1 MLNIS
6 AVLSDFRHT
15 DPHVCDHSPAHI
27 LRNFI
32 THSKNYGPQFHDR
45 CCFSWEYLF
54 LKGIQKEKVT
64 GVNVR
69 ITKWPI
75 LFTSMT
81 SGIPMGN
88 HYSADPVMQKVKNNA
103 CCVWCRPIWHEPQGI
118 SRQTSSEKLR
128 HKICIIFRQ
137 RSFGPVWSLTY
148 WRENAQFLALSVHD
162 ACAT

>member
-1 MLNIS
+1 MLNIT
-6 AVLSDFRHT
+6 AVLSYSFRHIC
-15 DPHVCDHSPAHI
+15 HHSPAHI

-32 THSKNYGPQFHDR
+32 THSENYGPQIHDR
-45 CCFSWEYLF
+45 FCFSWEYLF
-54 LKGIQKEKVT
+54 LKGIPKEKVT

-75 LFTSMT
+75 LFTYVT

-88 HYSADPVMQKVKNNA
+88 HSSAAVMQEVKDNA
-103 CCVWCRPIWHEPQGI
+103 VCVWCRPIWHEPQGI

-128 HKICIIFRQ
+128 HKRRIIFRQ
-137 RSFGPVWSLTY
+137 RSFGPVWSLAY